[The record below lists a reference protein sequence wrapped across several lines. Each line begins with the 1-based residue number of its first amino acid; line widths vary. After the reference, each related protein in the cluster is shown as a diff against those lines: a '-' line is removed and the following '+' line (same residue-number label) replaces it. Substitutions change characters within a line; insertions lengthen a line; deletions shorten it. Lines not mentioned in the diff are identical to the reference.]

1 MSSIII
7 ELPDSTITL
16 SNWYQN
22 IGSGW
27 TRSGG
32 APDYTAVSVFQEK
45 NTVKI
50 CWYGKIEN
58 IGKIY
63 DHFYHSKPLGNVY
76 DVQDRVDNF
85 LNCLIPR
92 IFKVKAFL

>member
-7 ELPDSTITL
+7 KLPDSTIVL

-22 IGSGW
+22 TAFGW
-27 TRSGG
+27 TRSGVDT
-32 APDYTAVSVFQEK
+32 DYYAVVLHEEK
-45 NTVKI
+45 NIIEVF
-50 CWYGKIEN
+50 WHGKIEN

-63 DHFYHSKPLGNVY
+63 DHFYHGKSLSNVY

-92 IFKVKAFL
+92 IFKIKAFL